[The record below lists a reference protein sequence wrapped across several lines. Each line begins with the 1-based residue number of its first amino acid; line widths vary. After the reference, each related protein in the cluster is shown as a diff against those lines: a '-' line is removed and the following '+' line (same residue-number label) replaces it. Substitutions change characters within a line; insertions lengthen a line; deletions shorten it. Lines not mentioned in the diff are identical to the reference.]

1 MDTIKEVTVFTNGNS
16 RTLSTWSN
24 VPFFLT
30 ETLISKGIKVNR
42 VDLTPSLLLDRLYGL
57 TWERTIRVISRDTT
71 YTYFR
76 SLIHF
81 LDARLRI
88 KEALNK
94 FDNSEMN
101 IFLTFSFS
109 SVGMTKRPTVLICD
123 WPYEHYINYRQNRK
137 PDLVEKRSIKRENNQ
152 IEGADLIFPLFPD
165 VTKYMKTRYK
175 NKNIFYLGNVINSL
189 YGPNDS
195 EILEKKSN
203 SNSLLFIGGRKYIQ
217 GAQCLVDAFHVLKK
231 DYPHLSLNII
241 GMNDSDVFGVP
252 KDGINCYG
260 YLDKGK
266 DVDRQLYYSLLQD
279 AKIFVNTTPK
289 WGAFSAT
296 LEAMYFYIPV
306 IVTPFKEFGETF
318 GMKIGFGCYCENNS
332 ADLCA
337 KIKKILDYPSY
348 GTLCINAHESVKD
361 FTWSAYIDKMLTKVK
376 ETL

>member
-1 MDTIKEVTVFTNGNS
+1 MDTIKEVTVFTNEDSSNIN
-16 RTLSTWSN
+16 TWSN
-24 VPFFLT
+24 VPFFFT
-30 ETLISKGIKVNR
+30 ETLISRGIRVNR
-42 VDLTPSLLLDRLYGL
+42 VDLSPSPILNRIYST
-57 TWERTIRVISRDTT
+57 TWERIIRIIYRDTT

-137 PDLVEKRSIKRENNQ
+137 PDLFEKRSIKRENNQ
-152 IEGADLIFPLFPD
+152 IEGANLIFPLFPD

-189 YGPNDS
+189 YDPNDS

-203 SNSLLFIGGRKYIQ
+203 SDSLLFIGGRKYIQ

-296 LEAMYFYIPV
+296 LEAMYFYNPV
-306 IVTPFKEFGETF
+306 IVTPFKEFVETF
-318 GMKIGFGCYCENNS
+318 GDENWFRV
-332 ADLCA
+332 L
-337 KIKKILDYPSY
+337 L
-348 GTLCINAHESVKD
+348 
-361 FTWSAYIDKMLTKVK
+361 
-376 ETL
+376 